1 MGLKTVAGYGK
12 IWVSSCNSDAI
23 SMKHCSIAENV
34 TIVWNAIYN
43 LLCFLIKVWR
53 TLSLYNLFSWNM
65 PDLNLWRSCTNKW
78 KYRSLNTPRGF
89 SVLKYIK
96 SICHA
101 A

>member
-43 LLCFLIKVWR
+43 LLV
-53 TLSLYNLFSWNM
+53 S
-65 PDLNLWRSCTNKW
+65 
-78 KYRSLNTPRGF
+78 
-89 SVLKYIK
+89 
-96 SICHA
+96 
-101 A
+101 